1 MFLCRDTAV
10 DRVRL
15 KEMGVTH
22 ILNTAAVK
30 KGLKVMLGFPSKE
43 DLLEKVNT
51 GAKYYKGMDITY
63 YGVPVMDD
71 HLFDI
76 SKYFFPAAK
85 FIHKA
90 LSTPESKS

>member
-1 MFLCRDTAV
+1 MQRHSSGPSPTEGDGCYSHPERCGCKEGPEGD
-10 DRVRL
+10 VR
-15 KEMGVTH
+15 
-22 ILNTAAVK
+22 I
-30 KGLKVMLGFPSKE
+30 PSKE
-43 DLLEKVNT
+43 YLLEKVNT
-51 GAKYYKGMDITY
+51 GAKYYKGMNITY